1 MDWQCISGGAYRC
14 WKRAPPVLLWD
25 SCGRTAA
32 SLSFMQHKFIW
43 FFSKLILNL
52 RLFGLGW
59 TFSANEKKAKNPAKV
74 SGEQKKGPGKASEC
88 VIVWEIMATK
98 WKDCMFLEK
107 LKRTSRFSFSWAEK
121 CPFGTTSSENSHGQ
135 RAFVSE
141 GFNKIIMKLCDCCSY
156 S

>member
-1 MDWQCISGGAYRC
+1 MQIGRSVSC

-25 SCGRTAA
+25 NYGRTAA
-32 SLSFMQHKFIW
+32 SSSFMQHKIIW

-52 RLFGLGW
+52 RLFDLGGA
-59 TFSANEKKAKNPAKV
+59 FSANEKKAKNPAKV

-121 CPFGTTSSENSHGQ
+121 CPFGTTSSENSHG
-135 RAFVSE
+135 RSAFVSE